1 MQLLLLNPTIKGEI
15 LYFIIYMIIKLHL
28 CNWLNLK
35 HELIKSFILI
45 LSQNDHWIAGNKF
58 ILQFHVSIITSETC
72 KECAAKTLHSIQIQS
87 MVFNIPQE
95 DGSSIIV
102 SIEKPLVNITDDS
115 ERKTTNKGDRL
126 IIFQFLNRISNEK
139 KKKNTK
145 DLNKFSILCFCWF
158 HQ

>member
-1 MQLLLLNPTIKGEI
+1 
-15 LYFIIYMIIKLHL
+15 
-28 CNWLNLK
+28 
-35 HELIKSFILI
+35 
-45 LSQNDHWIAGNKF
+45 
-58 ILQFHVSIITSETC
+58 
-72 KECAAKTLHSIQIQS
+72 